1 MELVEIK
8 EGLAR
13 ILVPKAERIY
23 DAPVFYNPVMALNR
37 DLSVLT
43 VKAIS
48 PKRVL
53 DALSATGIRG
63 LRYAL
68 ETPAEEVWMNDI
80 NEEAFNLIL
89 QNVELN
95 FGIKPVSESG
105 RAETK
110 LPDGKKLVVNLGD
123 ANRLMSE
130 KFRYFDF
137 IDLDPFGS
145 PVEFLDSALRS
156 VKRRGF
162 LGVTAT
168 DTGVLCGAYRKA
180 CLRKYLA
187 EPIRGELCH
196 EAGLRILIGTVVRY
210 AAKYDLG
217 VEVLLAYYRDHYF
230 RAFLRLKSGAKKAD
244 KSVEMLGYLWQEE
257 NGKFRYETS
266 FLPKEQGA
274 YGPMWLGPLKDEKFV
289 EELVKLAKASPG
301 LISHKKTLPFL
312 QLLYEELDVP
322 FHYDTHAL
330 ARRNG
335 LEVVKVSRVIETL
348 RSLGFSATRTHFS
361 PTSIK
366 TDAPFEAV
374 VKSMM
379 NCGGH
384 MRRKV

>member
-37 DLSVLT
+37 DISVLA

-63 LRYAL
+63 LRYSL

-80 NEEAFNLIL
+80 NEGAFNLIL
-89 QNVELN
+89 KNVGLN
-95 FGIKPVSESG
+95 FGVESVPEGG
-105 RAETK
+105 RAEVK
-110 LPDGKKLVVNLGD
+110 LPNGKKLVVNLGD
-123 ANRLMSE
+123 ANKLMAE

-217 VEVLLAYYRDHYF
+217 VDVLLAYYRDHYF
-230 RAFLRLKSGAKKAD
+230 RAFLGLKSGAKKAD
-244 KSVEMLGYLWQEE
+244 ESVEMLGYLWQEE
-257 NGKFRYETS
+257 NGKFRYERG
-266 FLPKEQGA
+266 FLPREPRA
-274 YGPMWLGPLKDEKFV
+274 HGPMWLGPLKDEKFV
-289 EELVKLAKASPG
+289 EGLVKLAKASPDS
-301 LISHKKTLPFL
+301 ISHKKTLQFL
-312 QLLYEELDVP
+312 SLLHEELDVP

-330 ARRNG
+330 ARKNG
-335 LEVVKVSRVIETL
+335 LEVVKVSKAIETL
-348 RSLGFSATRTHFS
+348 RALGFSATRTHFS

-366 TDAPFEAV
+366 TNAPFEAV
-374 VKSMM
+374 LKSMG
-379 NCGGH
+379 NGKGC
-384 MRRKV
+384 